1 MTCPV
6 GQQEIRWTNVQYSLH
21 STSGKL
27 TCLQNVVQA
36 CICQAV
42 NILSLITLLSSAA
55 IFRHLIWIFFPS
67 GSSVTYF
74 FLRMIWNTAC
84 EREEWLFAEVVPDV
98 RMLLP
103 CWMSARTCCSFV
115 TTSSLRPTTCTCCL
129 PSSNTR
135 SFIFLFNRSNTY
147 TMGKQ
152 GFEFLLVLILLMN
165 LLKIPHKK
173 HLIAHLWGQGMRCL
187 LPELCCLSN

>member
-1 MTCPV
+1 MYN
-6 GQQEIRWTNVQYSLH
+6 I
-21 STSGKL
+21 
-27 TCLQNVVQA
+27 A
-36 CICQAV
+36 CIQLQENWLVCKMLFRPASV

-103 CWMSARTCCSFV
+103 CWMSARTCCSFE

-173 HLIAHLWGQGMRCL
+173 HLIARVSTVIRTLQNGSVSALGRFN
-187 LPELCCLSN
+187 LSGTG